1 MTLHQLA
8 RDDVLWEVETTAETT
23 VRERWRVVAPAD
35 STPEDLLDLLGHD
48 SASFIDETNI
58 GEEQD
63 RTVVGSRIVR
73 SEPHARPVGAPVNP
87 VGLHHPAT
95 AQAAGRRMAL
105 RLGSKRQKVYEWIKA
120 RGLRGAT
127 ADEVGEHFGWG
138 HQSASAAVSTLKKD
152 GWLVVRRYDGHPVTR
167 PTRSGNPAEVMITR
181 EDTNDR

>member
-1 MTLHQLA
+1 MTLHQLTPRAERRWSVAFDSRHPGA
-8 RDDVLWEVETTAETT
+8 RDMGQARIMVYASSGNDAAAKVRTVFGHDVLIGVVDEV
-23 VRERWRVVAPAD
+23 
-35 STPEDLLDLLGHD
+35 
-48 SASFIDETNI
+48 
-58 GEEQD
+58 
-63 RTVVGSRIVR
+63 
-73 SEPHARPVGAPVNP
+73 RPVDAPVNP
-87 VGLHHPAT
+87 VGPNHPAT